1 MVEYTAPTKDML
13 FVLEHAAELGELVK
27 HELYSHAD
35 VETVDALLDEA
46 GRFMSEQVAPLNAV
60 GDTQGLQFDDG
71 VVTHPAGF
79 AEAYTQFVSG
89 GWNGMAF
96 APEHGGGGMPWCV
109 GLAVQEMLTSANMSF
124 SLCPLLTQGA
134 IDALI
139 HHADETLQQTYLPK
153 MISGEWSGTMN
164 LTEPHA
170 GSDVGALNSKA
181 EPQPD
186 GSYRI
191 FGTKIF
197 ITYGEHELAR
207 NIIHLV
213 LARTPGSPAGTR
225 GISLFVVPK
234 FIVNPDGSLGE
245 RNDLRAVSTEH
256 KIGIHASPTCVMSF
270 GDNEGAL
277 GYLVGPENDGMKAM
291 FTMMNNARL
300 SVGLEG
306 LALAERAYQQA
317 RDYAIDRKQG
327 KAIGAELE
335 QGESSPIVDHVDV
348 RRMLMTM
355 RANIEAMRSLM
366 YANAAALDRVAIAKA
381 EADSDSKDVAKAEAL
396 AALLTPISKAWG
408 SDLGVEMT
416 SLGLQVHG
424 GVGYVEET
432 GAAQH
437 WRDSRIAPIYEG
449 TNGIQAA
456 DLAFRKLPQEGG
468 ETMLRLIS
476 KMSELAD
483 ELAGWPESSDSS
495 GRSDSSAS
503 LNAGSALNE
512 IGRSLAEGTGHLS
525 QTATWLGSQLV
536 NGDFNHV
543 GAGATPFVRLAG
555 VVVGGYYLAKT
566 AKAAALAADTG
577 LEASTGAW
585 LTDDELA
592 DKIATTLFYFQNIM
606 PTAAG
611 LAPLVTSGADTM
623 FAIPASRL

>member
-1 MVEYTAPTKDML
+1 MAEYTAPTKDML
-13 FVLEHAAELGELVK
+13 FVLEHIAELGELAK

-35 VETVDALLDEA
+35 VETVGALLDEA
-46 GRFMSEQVAPLNAV
+46 GRFMSEQLAPLNAV

-71 VVTHPAGF
+71 VITHPAGF

-170 GSDVGALNSKA
+170 GSDVGALSTRA
-181 EPQPD
+181 EPQSD

-213 LARTPGSPAGTR
+213 LARIPGSPAGTR

-256 KIGIHASPTCVMSF
+256 KIGIHASPTCVMSY

-277 GYLVGPENDGMKAM
+277 GYLVGPENAGMKAM

-317 RDYAIDRKQG
+317 RDFAIDRKQG

-335 QGESSPIVDHVDV
+335 QGESSPIVDHADV

-355 RANIEAMRSLM
+355 RSNIEAMRCLM
-366 YANAAALDRVAIAKA
+366 YANAAALDRVSLAKA
-381 EADSDSKDVAKAEAL
+381 EDGSDSKTATEAEAF

-468 ETMLRLIS
+468 ETMLRLVS
-476 KMSELAD
+476 EMSELAD
-483 ELAGWPESSDSS
+483 ELSSWPDSPEGS
-495 GRSDSSAS
+495 T
-503 LNAGSALNE
+503 GSALGE
-512 IGRSLAEGTGHLS
+512 IGKSLDEGIGHLS
-525 QTATWLGSQLV
+525 QAATWLGGQLV
-536 NGDFNHV
+536 GGDFNHV
-543 GAGATPFVRLAG
+543 AAGATPFIRLSG
-555 VVVGGYYLAKT
+555 VVVGGYYLAKA
-566 AKAAALAADTG
+566 AKAAVLTAESAAGAGNAGAGLA
-577 LEASTGAW
+577 SS
-585 LTDDELA
+585 ELA
-592 DKIATTLFYFQNIM
+592 DKVATTLFYFQNIM

-611 LAPLVTSGADTM
+611 LVPSVTSGADAM
-623 FAIPASRL
+623 FAIPTDRL